1 MAIRQI
7 REIGD
12 PLLRKVSR
20 PFEVVDDR
28 AKQLLEDLYDT
39 LKVTK
44 DGVGLAAPQV
54 GVLRRA
60 IVVDLSSEDGGEGPF
75 KLINPVIIKQSGEQV
90 CREGCL
96 SIPGKLGDVTR
107 PLKIVVEALDE
118 NGKKIKIKADGL
130 LAVCLCHEIDHLNGI
145 LFVDKADEVY
155 DQEELEKMEEEEKKK
170 ENKKKKK

>member
-1 MAIRQI
+1 MAIRNI

-12 PLLRKVSR
+12 DLLRKKSR
-20 PFEVVDDR
+20 PFEKVDEK

-60 IVVDLSSEDGGEGPF
+60 IVVDLSMEEENPQGPF
-75 KLINPVIIKQSGEQV
+75 RLINPVITKQSGSQV

-96 SIPGKLGDVTR
+96 SVPGKLGDVTR
-107 PLKIVVEALDE
+107 PNKVTVEALDE
-118 NGKKIKIKADGL
+118 NGKKVTIKAEGL
-130 LAVCLCHEIDHLNGI
+130 LAVVLCHEIDHLDGV
-145 LFVDKADEVY
+145 LFVDKATEIFDA
-155 DQEELEKMEEEEKKK
+155 EEEEN
-170 ENKKKKK
+170 ENKWT

>member
-7 REIGD
+7 REVGD
-12 PLLRKVSR
+12 DLLRKKSR
-20 PFEVVDDR
+20 PFDEVNDK

-60 IVVDLSSEDGGEGPF
+60 IVVDLSMEEENPQGPY
-75 KLINPVIIKQSGEQV
+75 KLINPLIVKQSGEQI

-96 SIPGKLGDVTR
+96 SVPGKLGDVTR
-107 PLKIVVEALDE
+107 PEKVTVEALDE
-118 NGKKIKIKADGL
+118 NGKKIKIKAEGL
-130 LAVCLCHEIDHLNGI
+130 LAVVLSHEIDHLDGI
-145 LFVDKADEVY
+145 LFIDKATEIF
-155 DQEELEKMEEEEKKK
+155 DQEDLEEEE
-170 ENKKKKK
+170 EDN